1 MIYIL
6 QFANILALLGMLIV
20 PLLLGVYFLNRLKN
34 KSIDKE
40 DLEVRVA
47 LLEKRI
53 EDLEKYIDDS
63 E

>member
-6 QFANILALLGMLIV
+6 QFTNILALLGMLIV
-20 PLLLGVYFLNRLKN
+20 PFALGMYFVNRLKN